1 VLLADEL
8 VGGARTHAVGERAG
22 AVAFGFAGWEA
33 LEEAHG

>member
-8 VGGARTHAVGERAG
+8 EGARTHAVGERAG
-22 AVAFGFAGWEA
+22 AVGFGFAGWEA